1 MFLNSE
7 KDERKELTPAQIA
20 QLIADYI
27 AKYGKPPAIAVDGG
41 EVKEFQLNN
50 MEEE

>member
-20 QLIADYI
+20 QLIADYV
-27 AKYGKPPAIAVDGG
+27 AKHGKPPAIAVDGG
-41 EVKEFQLNN
+41 EVKEFKLNE
-50 MEEE
+50 MKDK